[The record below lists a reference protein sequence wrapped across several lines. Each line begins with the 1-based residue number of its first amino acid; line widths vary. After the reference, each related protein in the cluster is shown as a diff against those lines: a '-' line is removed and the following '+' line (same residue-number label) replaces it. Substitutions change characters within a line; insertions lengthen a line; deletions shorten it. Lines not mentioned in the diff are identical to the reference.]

1 MDLLSN
7 KELVTMAILTNP
19 GVLAALIGLFANLI
33 VGIINLV
40 IAQNNR
46 KSLRQIEESK
56 KKDRIRT
63 YRYETLFEI
72 RRTWSENDSAIRWEN
87 NAAGKSFPLPAG
99 TLTQY
104 FFQECEKY
112 NIISSLLEKKYCDML
127 EPKKQNAENAIK
139 EMVALEQ
146 AFVSVESRE
155 EYRKLYLA
163 LYDSVLDFSET
174 LQEVIH
180 LQLRDLL

>member
-1 MDLLSN
+1 
-7 KELVTMAILTNP
+7 MAILTNP